1 MLYPLCMPPVIVDD
15 RDLFISSVINSLP
28 TPPAIPGP
36 PGPAGPAGPAG
47 AEGPAGPAGPPG
59 PSGSS
64 ALIKDTACRLVIED
78 YEATEQDCY
87 LGVNSK
93 DAVTIALPPKPSYCQ
108 TIIVKAEMGPP
119 LGNRKIKIITSDGS
133 DIDGSSSYTITQ
145 PYGTVTVRWR
155 AGNWWII

>member
-1 MLYPLCMPPVIVDD
+1 MPPVIVDD

-28 TPPAIPGP
+28 SPPSIPGP
-36 PGPAGPAGPAG
+36 PGPAGPAG
-47 AEGPAGPAGPPG
+47 AEGPPG
-59 PSGSS
+59 PPGPPGESGL
-64 ALIKDTACRLVIED
+64 AKDTACRLVIED

-93 DAVTIALPPKPSYCQ
+93 DAVTITLPPRPSYCQ

-119 LGNRKIKIITSDGS
+119 LGNRKIKLVTSDVS
-133 DIDGSSSYTITQ
+133 VIDGGSSYTITQ